1 MKVVKTEC
9 LPNDSVNDFGPT
21 HIVIRSVKYS
31 GSSAF
36 YYLYDVNKK
45 KQPPEMFCKTRC
57 SLKFWEIHRKHLCES
72 IFFNENTG
80 LRHWCFPVTI
90 SKFIRRPFCLWRPG
104 RKPEVFLNTIN
115 CAKEELLGTI
125 LMLFFFNTNAPERNA
140 FNQVK

>member
-57 SLKFWEIHRKHLCES
+57 SLKFLEIHRKHLCES
-72 IFFNENTG
+72 LFLMKIQDSGTG
-80 LRHWCFPVTI
+80 
-90 SKFIRRPFCLWRPG
+90 
-104 RKPEVFLNTIN
+104 VFL
-115 CAKEELLGTI
+115 
-125 LMLFFFNTNAPERNA
+125 
-140 FNQVK
+140 